1 MTATDGPYIRGQRSI
16 EHTFMPKSKSDYYI
30 DPFRTIQD
38 VIEPPIDETFETL
51 GTQRLK
57 RATSLLTLAELAIIE
72 GGNQPSAITD
82 YALAIARQNMRI
94 ASEQHHGDEAVLS
107 DLSMLGLRSL
117 FLTQDTD
124 TRDSPEAYVYTS
136 RVIRAD
142 RSIYE
147 GAHFGPIT
155 NPYTDALH
163 TFDSL
168 DQGTLSFGEYID
180 QIAQELDVKPDTP
193 QIAQVKSRAL
203 FEYASTLTDCEEK
216 KTLLLDSILYASRAF
231 TSNDGDHLTKG
242 LTLRTLAY
250 ALHDVTYLP
259 EPFGKSPGRNTKL
272 SQEARNYAVSLL
284 ETAADELRTAVDEG
298 ADKSLTWPIMSEV
311 LYFKGIY
318 PEHAKALSDTNTETY
333 ENIGSYLTNR
343 VIRRFGAQAI
353 KQTLPF
359 INAPQYEEAFEQ
371 VYEEPPAA

>member
-1 MTATDGPYIRGQRSI
+1 MTASDAPYIRGQYAT
-16 EHTFMPKSKSDYYI
+16 EHTLMPKSKFDYNVG
-30 DPFRTIQD
+30 PFRTIPD
-38 VIEPPIDETFETL
+38 VIEPPIDTTFESL
-51 GTQRLK
+51 DTQRIK
-57 RATSLLTLAELAIIE
+57 RANSLLTLAELSIIE
-72 GGNQPSAITD
+72 SENQPSAVTD
-82 YALAIARQNMRI
+82 YALKIARQNIRI
-94 ASEQHHGDEAVLS
+94 ASERYYNDEAHLTP
-107 DLSMLGLRSL
+107 LSMLGLRAL
-117 FLTQDTD
+117 FLAQDTD
-124 TRDSPEAYVYTS
+124 IRDSPEAYVYTS
-136 RVIRAD
+136 RVIKAD

-147 GAHFGPIT
+147 RAHYGRTP
-155 NPYTDALH
+155 NPYADALQ

-168 DQGTLSFGEYID
+168 DQGTLGFGEYID
-180 QIAQELDVKPDTP
+180 QIAHELDVQPDTP

-259 EPFGKSPGRNTKL
+259 EPFGKNPGRNTKL
-272 SQEARNYAVSLL
+272 VQEARNYAVSLL
-284 ETAADELRTAVDEG
+284 ESAADELRTAVDEG
-298 ADKSLTWPIMSEV
+298 ADKSLSWPIMSEI

-318 PEHAKALSDTNTETY
+318 PEHAKALGDTNPETY

-359 INAPQYEEAFEQ
+359 ISIPQSEEVSEQ